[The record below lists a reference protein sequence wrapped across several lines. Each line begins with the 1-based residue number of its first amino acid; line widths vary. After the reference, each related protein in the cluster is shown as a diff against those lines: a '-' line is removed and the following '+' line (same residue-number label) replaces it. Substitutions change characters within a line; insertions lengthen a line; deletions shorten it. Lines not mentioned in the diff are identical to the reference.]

1 MAAETKRDEH
11 HRLQK
16 RTDELKH
23 EHDDLALNRRP
34 FNQADHDEHSA
45 ELRKHSA
52 ELKQHRKRLNRD
64 EK

>member
-1 MAAETKRDEH
+1 MAADTKRDEH

-16 RTDELKH
+16 RTDELKQ

-45 ELRKHSA
+45 GLRKHA
-52 ELKQHRKRLNRD
+52 EDLKRHRKRLHGD
-64 EK
+64 ET